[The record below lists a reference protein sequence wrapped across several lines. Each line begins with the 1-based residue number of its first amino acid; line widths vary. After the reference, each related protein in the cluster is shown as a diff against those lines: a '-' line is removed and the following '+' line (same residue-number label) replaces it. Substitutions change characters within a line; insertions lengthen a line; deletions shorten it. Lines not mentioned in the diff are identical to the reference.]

1 MLKDNDIRVTL
12 IDELNRINAQHD
24 YRIIEEL
31 AVCDGEARVDVAV
44 ANGRLC
50 GYEIKSDA
58 DTLERLALQQKCYD
72 KTFDMVSIVVGEKF
86 KDRIEEHVP
95 NYWGIYIVSEFHG
108 KCKIKRKRTAKIN
121 KNIFVRTRQPGDTFR
136 PAGRHV
142 GKTLKKYLN
151 EAKVP
156 VAERTLMPL
165 LACGSQVLWLWGA
178 GFADGLSPDDGTK
191 QILLIRQSRQPAAP
205 EQEQDH
211 NIGGT
216 DHA

>member
-1 MLKDNDIRVTL
+1 MHTGGLVLLKDNDIRVTL

-108 KCKIKRKRTAKIN
+108 KCKIKRKRTAKVN
-121 KNIFVRTRQPGDTFR
+121 KNI
-136 PAGRHV
+136 
-142 GKTLKKYLN
+142 
-151 EAKVP
+151 EAIS
-156 VAERTLMPL
+156 L
-165 LACGSQVLWLWGA
+165 LELLW
-178 GFADGLSPDDGTK
+178 
-191 QILLIRQSRQPAAP
+191 
-205 EQEQDH
+205 
-211 NIGGT
+211 
-216 DHA
+216 

>member
-72 KTFDMVSIVVGEKF
+72 KTFDTVSIVVGENLKIGL
-86 KDRIEEHVP
+86 KNVSRIIGAYMLYMNMLVDVKLRG
-95 NYWGIYIVSEFHG
+95 NVL
-108 KCKIKRKRTAKIN
+108 
-121 KNIFVRTRQPGDTFR
+121 
-136 PAGRHV
+136 
-142 GKTLKKYLN
+142 LK
-151 EAKVP
+151 
-156 VAERTLMPL
+156 
-165 LACGSQVLWLWGA
+165 
-178 GFADGLSPDDGTK
+178 
-191 QILLIRQSRQPAAP
+191 
-205 EQEQDH
+205 
-211 NIGGT
+211 
-216 DHA
+216 